1 MGPNRREWDFCSLH
15 MQCIV
20 VGVTGG
26 IAAYKAVD
34 LARQFILR
42 GFDVKVVMTE
52 HATHLVGPATFRAI
66 TGNPVSVSMF
76 AEGGAPIQHISLARD
91 ADLVVVAPAT
101 ANIIAK
107 MANGLADDLLSTTLL
122 ATRAP
127 VLVAPAMNLEMYR
140 HTATRANLELL
151 RGRGVHIV
159 GPESGSLACGEE
171 GEGRMMEPARI
182 VDASLEILGQT
193 LRMTGRKVLVTAGG
207 TREPVDPV
215 RYIGNRSSGKMGY
228 ALAEAARRMGAQVTL
243 VSGPV
248 SIDPP
253 RGVELI
259 RVETAGDMWREVLGK
274 QKDCDVVVMAAA
286 VADFTPASSRDEK
299 IKKKGREGLTLEL
312 EPTKDILGD
321 LGKNK
326 RPGQVLVG
334 FAAETE
340 GLLENAGRKLREK
353 GADLMV
359 ANDVS
364 IPGSGFDSENNKAA
378 LVFPD
383 GRVIEL
389 DMMPKTELAV
399 RIWDIVAALLEVDA
413 E

>member
-1 MGPNRREWDFCSLH
+1 

-34 LARQFILR
+34 LSRQFILH

-66 TGNPVSVSMF
+66 TGNPVSVSIF
-76 AEGGAPIQHISLARD
+76 AEGGAPMQHISLARD

-101 ANIIAK
+101 ANIVAK

-127 VLVAPAMNLEMYR
+127 ILVAPAMNLEMYG
-140 HTATRANLELL
+140 HAATRENLEIL
-151 RGRGVHIV
+151 RSRGVHIV

-171 GEGRMMEPARI
+171 GEGRMTEPARI
-182 VDASLEILGQT
+182 VDAALEILGHT
-193 LRMTGRKVLVTAGG
+193 ANMTGRKVLVTAGG
-207 TREPVDPV
+207 TREPIDPV

-228 ALAEAARRMGAQVTL
+228 ALAMSAKRMGARVTL
-243 VSGPV
+243 ISGPV
-248 SIDPP
+248 SIEPP
-253 RGVELI
+253 RGVEVI
-259 RVETAGDMWREVLGK
+259 DVETAGDMWREVVEK
-274 QKDCDVVVMAAA
+274 QKECDVVVMAAA
-286 VADFTPASSRDEK
+286 VADFTPASLSEEK
-299 IKKKGREGLTLEL
+299 IKKEGREGLRLEL
-312 EPTKDILGD
+312 VPTLDILGE

-326 RPGQVLVG
+326 KSGQIIIG

-364 IPGSGFDSENNKAA
+364 IPGSGFDSDNNQVV

-383 GRVIEL
+383 GRVVELDIMPKIEL
-389 DMMPKTELAV
+389 AA
-399 RIWDIVAALLEVDA
+399 RIWEIVIALLEDVDVQSNSQGGTTPSR
-413 E
+413 